1 MGKFVSF
8 SFTEVPS
15 RELTWITSL
24 NSQNKAMREFYD
36 LPIIQTRK
44 TEFLVVNSFNGFIF
58 HSKLSL
64 SGAFLV
70 AQTVKNTL
78 AMGETQVRSQ
88 G

>member
-1 MGKFVSF
+1 MGKFLSF

-15 RELTWITSL
+15 PELTWIISL
-24 NSQNKAMREFYD
+24 NSQNKAMSELYD
-36 LPIIQTRK
+36 LPIIQIRK

-58 HSKLSL
+58 HRKFSL

-70 AQTVKNTL
+70 AQTVKNTP
-78 AMGETQVRSQ
+78 AMGETQVQSQ